1 MHDDDLPT
9 VDAPQRKLYAMPV
22 ASDNRRKA
30 ASKKTY
36 RSVRAGKKVANAM
49 TGIHKRR
56 RRNGKD

>member
-36 RSVRAGKKVANAM
+36 RSARAGRKVAKVI
-49 TGIHKRR
+49 GGKHKRR
-56 RRNGKD
+56 HKRWQE